1 MKLSALLIIL
11 FLVLS
16 LGVFTNSIL
25 FIIIG
30 VLSLIGLIIS
40 LVKIINNNPKIT
52 LKELFFIND

>member
-40 LVKIINNNPKIT
+40 LVKIINNNPRIT